1 MLYIEFHTHVD
12 EHQQVRK
19 RQLRLKAAES
29 PVQYVTNSPSRELYD
44 DELGR
49 IKLKRSLSD
58 SYLDI
63 VHSDENRSS

>member
-1 MLYIEFHTHVD
+1 MDV
-12 EHQQVRK
+12 HQQVRK

-29 PVQYVTNSPSRELYD
+29 PVQYVTNSPSMELYD

-58 SYLDI
+58 SYLDR

>member
-1 MLYIEFHTHVD
+1 MDV
-12 EHQQVRK
+12 HQQVRK
-19 RQLRLKAAES
+19 RQLRRKAAES
-29 PVQYVTNSPSRELYD
+29 PVQYVTNSPSMELYD

-58 SYLDI
+58 SYLDR